1 MRLDKKLQK
10 WQDNKLITKKQ
21 AEAIRI
27 FEKQNS
33 VEANW
38 LVILFCFAAFL
49 VGLGVISLVAANWQ
63 EIPDNIKLCG
73 ALILLLINACAITEL
88 YSRNYKTAFTACICL
103 FCLLIMAV
111 IGLIGQVYH
120 LRSDF
125 DGAMLFWSFLVF
137 PLLFAQSGL
146 IWGWLP
152 IFYISGT
159 LKIERLTDL
168 PDSYVHTLSLLGV
181 IIAYET
187 LVNISK
193 ISTGNVVRA
202 LRWFSGFA
210 LLFLMFSYDNN
221 WSMLRTSINDL
232 NMYAVVMGGIIVTII
247 YTYLLNLKNSRQTC
261 MPLFLLG
268 VAFFSS
274 VKIVML
280 PTWWFCGVLTFYAYK
295 HQRANL
301 FNAAVLLAV
310 FSVIQYYSD
319 GIDLISMGVRL
330 IFGGIVMAL
339 ILWGLK
345 KYGKQL
351 WKGDL

>member
-10 WQDNKLITKKQ
+10 WKDNKLLTKKQ
-21 AEAIRI
+21 VEAIRN

-49 VGLGVISLVAANWQ
+49 VGMGVISLVAANWQ

-73 ALILLLINACAITEL
+73 ALILLLVNACAITEL

-125 DGAMLFWSFLVF
+125 DGAMLFWSFLAF

-181 IIAYET
+181 IITYET

-210 LLFLMFSYDNN
+210 LLFLMFSADNN
-221 WSMLRTSINDL
+221 WTLFSNSLNDL
-232 NMYAVVMGGIIVTII
+232 NMYTTVMGTIVITII
-247 YTYLLNLKNSRQTC
+247 YTYLLNLKHNRQTF
-261 MPLFLLG
+261 MPLFLLC
-268 VAFFSS
+268 VAIFSS
-274 VKIVML
+274 VQMTML
-280 PTWWFCGVLTFYAYK
+280 PTWCFCGVLALYAYK
-295 HQRANL
+295 HQRARL

-319 GIDLISMGVRL
+319 GVDLISMGVHL
-330 IFGGIVMAL
+330 IISGVIMAST
-339 ILWGLK
+339 LWGLH
-345 KYGKQL
+345 KYGKKL
-351 WKGDL
+351 WNEIV

>member
-10 WQDNKLITKKQ
+10 WQDNKLLTKKQ
-21 AEAIRI
+21 VEAIRN

-49 VGLGVISLVAANWQ
+49 VGMGVISLVAANWQ

-73 ALILLLINACAITEL
+73 ALILLLVNACAITEL
-88 YSRNYKTAFTACICL
+88 YGRNYKTAFTACLCL

-125 DGAMLFWSFLVF
+125 DGAMLFWSFLAF

-159 LKIERLTDL
+159 SKIERLTDL
-168 PDSYVHTLSLLGV
+168 PDSYIHTLGLLGV
-181 IIAYET
+181 VIAYET

-202 LRWFSGFA
+202 LRWFSGFT

-232 NMYAVVMGGIIVTII
+232 NMYTVAMGGIIVTIV
-247 YTYLLNLKNSRQTC
+247 YTYLLNLKNSRQTF

-319 GIDLISMGVRL
+319 GVDLISMGVRL
-330 IFGGIVMAL
+330 IFGGIVMAMT
-339 ILWGLK
+339 LWSLK